1 MRKNLFVVGSL
12 SLLFVACKSAPP
24 SEWVRF
30 HQDGATDLQLL
41 GEGRYSSRV
50 LGASVGVDLMRVQ
63 TRIEV
68 VVENTSSAAVDLR
81 VGPDAAPTSVV
92 IGEAL
97 LRAMDGPP
105 GTGTPDPVPYVSQQT
120 IHVEPGF
127 RATFYLD
134 EPLGREVVSGQSFT
148 LLVEARSQAG
158 GVERRALPLRAKLSG
173 TKPTFGR

>member
-1 MRKNLFVVGSL
+1 MRKNLLVVGTL
-12 SLLFVACKSAPP
+12 SLLFAACKTASPR
-24 SEWVRF
+24 EWVRF
-30 HQDGATDLQLL
+30 HQDGPTDLQLL
-41 GEGRYSSRV
+41 GEGRYSSRL
-50 LGASVGVDLMRVQ
+50 LGTAVAIDLMRVQ

-68 VVENTSSAAVDLR
+68 VVENTSATPIDLR

-148 LLVEARSQAG
+148 LLVEARAPAG